1 MEQRYC
7 IKHLKLLRY
16 QGNEIVNQL
25 HDWFKNES
33 FSRTHVYYWIGELN
47 RRCTDLSDALRS
59 GRPHHTY
66 IDDEILAWIK
76 VDTYASC
83 REIASKLGSSGATV
97 HGSLTELEYKNYSLT
112 WVPH

>member
-7 IKHLKLLRY
+7 IKYLKLLGY
-16 QGNEIVNQL
+16 QGNEIVNQIY
-25 HDWFKNES
+25 DCFGDES
-33 FSRTHVYYWIGELN
+33 LSRTQVYYWIGELN
-47 RRCTDLSDALRS
+47 RGSTDLSDALRS
-59 GRPHHTY
+59 GRPLHEY
-66 IDDEILAWIK
+66 IDDEILTWIK
-76 VDTYASC
+76 VDPYASC